1 MALANNVGML
11 ADIQSFTDIMI
22 GNQNPNTAVPK
33 VANNLFDIGNRDRID
48 SSKGLVEQNKLWIR
62 RQCAGNFNSSSLTAG
77 QAHALA
83 FRQMRNVKLAHQF
96 FGSLNTL
103 LAVEL
108 FTGF

>member
-1 MALANNVGML
+1 MIIKGLILKREVFTKVSFAHLGIVEYIASCSFGDHMALANNVGML

-62 RQCAGNFNSSSLTAG
+62 SQCAGNSS
-77 QAHALA
+77 
-83 FRQMRNVKLAHQF
+83 R
-96 FGSLNTL
+96 
-103 LAVEL
+103 
-108 FTGF
+108 